1 MVEYRPLG
9 RTDLRVAAL
18 CLGTMTWGEQN
29 TEAEGHAQLD
39 LAREHGVNFLDT
51 AEVYAIPPRAETQGS
66 TERIIGSWLKSRG
79 GRDKVVIATKVAGRS
94 TNTYLRPD
102 GAPPELNRAN
112 IHYAVEGSL
121 RRLQT
126 DYIDLY
132 QLHWPDRP
140 LVLFAGSSTV
150 FRALPPGPENPPEEI
165 LAALQELVTAGKVR
179 HVGLSNETAWGTT
192 RFLAAATAGHGP
204 RVASIQNAY
213 HLLNRTFEIGLAEVA
228 VREQVGLLAYS
239 PLAQG
244 YLTGKYQNGARP
256 PGARTTLFERAQR
269 YQKPGVSEAIERY
282 LRLAAEIGVPPA
294 QLALAFVL
302 TRPFVTSV
310 ILGATTQAQLG
321 ENLDVLDRTII
332 TPEVEA
338 AIDDIH
344 QIYSN
349 PAP

>member
-18 CLGTMTWGEQN
+18 CLGTMTWGQQN
-29 TEAEGHAQLD
+29 TEEEGHAQLD
-39 LAREHGVNFLDT
+39 IARDRGLNFLDT
-51 AEVYAIPPRAETQGS
+51 AENYSIPPRAETQGA
-66 TERIIGSWLKSRG
+66 TERIIGSWLNSRG
-79 GRDKVVIATKVAGRS
+79 GRDKVVIATKVSGRS
-94 TNTYLRPD
+94 TSTYLRPG
-102 GAPPELNRAN
+102 GAHPELNRAN

-140 LVLFAGSSTV
+140 LPLFAGSSTV
-150 FRALPPGPENPPEEI
+150 FRDLPPGPENPIEET
-165 LAALQELVTAGKVR
+165 LAALQDLVTAGKVR

-192 RFLAAATAGHGP
+192 RFLAAAASGHGP
-204 RVASIQNAY
+204 RVVSIQNAY
-213 HLLNRTFEIGLAEVA
+213 HLLNRTFEIGLAEIA
-228 VREQVGLLAYS
+228 LREQVGLLAYS

-269 YQKPGVSEAIERY
+269 YQKPGVSEAIDRY
-282 LRLAAEIGVPPA
+282 LLLANDIGVPPA

-302 TRPFVTSV
+302 TRPFVSSV
-310 ILGATTQAQLG
+310 IIGATTQAQLA
-321 ENLDVLDRTII
+321 ENLGVLDRTII
-332 TPEVEA
+332 TPDVEA
-338 AIDDIH
+338 AIEAIH
-344 QIYSN
+344 QIHSN